1 MVIPTA
7 VQRDLLNVMKVL
19 VVDVIRRVTHGG
31 RGVPRPRPLG
41 ELTLLRGRPLNDD
54 LTGDGLL
61 GLDSGVTFGFVLG
74 DGLGVTFGVAPGI
87 IGSNS
92 GMSAGSP

>member
-1 MVIPTA
+1 MRVW
-7 VQRDLLNVMKVL
+7 L
-19 VVDVIRRVTHGG
+19 VDVIRCVTHGG

-41 ELTLLRGRPLNDD
+41 KLTVLRVRPLNDD

-61 GLDSGVTFGFVLG
+61 GLDCGVAFGVVLG
-74 DGLGVTFGVAPGI
+74 DGLGVGFEVVPGV